1 MAVAQKRILI
11 VEDDIQISKV
21 YEIQLQR
28 EGFSTMIARNGEE
41 AIELF
46 SAQKPDLI
54 ILDLMI
60 PKRDGFSVLKEIR
73 ENSKNST
80 IPILIISNLGQ
91 NDDKKRAMDLG
102 ATEYLIK
109 IDHPIQEIIN
119 KVKAYL

>member
-1 MAVAQKRILI
+1 MASAQKRILI
-11 VEDDIQISKV
+11 VEDDLQISKV

-28 EGFSTMIARNGEE
+28 EGFSTVLARNGEE
-41 AIELF
+41 AVELF

-80 IPILIISNLGQ
+80 LPILIISNLGQ

-109 IDHPIQEIIN
+109 IDHPIQEIID
-119 KVKAYL
+119 KVKKYL